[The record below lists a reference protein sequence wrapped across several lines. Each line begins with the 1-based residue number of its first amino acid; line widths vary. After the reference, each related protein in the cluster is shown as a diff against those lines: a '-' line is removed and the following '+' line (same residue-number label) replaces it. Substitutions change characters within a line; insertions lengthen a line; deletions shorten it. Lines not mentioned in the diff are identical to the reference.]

1 MDRAGCV
8 KMAMHGDGMN
18 ATSITLPTTVRVS
31 QVLEPIY
38 PQFLEIQ
45 KRHLAGIAPALAVGD
60 TAEARRLIHN
70 VKGAAGSYELPAAA
84 ALAAAA
90 EIAIH
95 DGRQEEAL
103 ALAVTLGGY
112 FANLNVIFVGP
123 QPRNDVLAG
132 QSKTS

>member
-1 MDRAGCV
+1 
-8 KMAMHGDGMN
+8 MN

-31 QVLEPIY
+31 QTLKPIY

-45 KRHLAGIAPALAVGD
+45 RQHLAGIASALAVGD
-60 TAEARRLIHN
+60 TAEARRLAHS

-90 EIAIH
+90 EIAID

-103 ALAVTLGGY
+103 ALAAELADYLAALT
-112 FANLNVIFVGP
+112 VIFVEP
-123 QPRNDVLAG
+123 QAIPDALAG
-132 QSKTS
+132 QPKTS

>member
-8 KMAMHGDGMN
+8 KMAKHGDGMN
-18 ATSITLPTTVRVS
+18 PTMTTLPTTVRVS
-31 QVLEPIY
+31 QALEPVY

-45 KRHLAGIAPALAVGD
+45 KRHLAGIALALAAGD
-60 TAEARRLIHN
+60 TDEARRLAHN
-70 VKGAAGSYELPAAA
+70 VKGAAGTYELPAAA
-84 ALAAAA
+84 VLAAAA
-90 EIAIH
+90 ETAIH

-103 ALAVTLGGY
+103 AMAATLGGY

-132 QSKTS
+132 QAKTS

>member
-8 KMAMHGDGMN
+8 KMTMHGDGMN

-103 ALAVTLGGY
+103 ALAAALGDYLEVLTVVFIEPHGR
-112 FANLNVIFVGP
+112 P
-123 QPRNDVLAG
+123 TTLAG
-132 QSKTS
+132 QPKTS

>member
-1 MDRAGCV
+1 
-8 KMAMHGDGMN
+8 MN
-18 ATSITLPTTVRVS
+18 VMISRLPTTVRVS
-31 QVLEPIY
+31 QTLESIY

-60 TAEARRLIHN
+60 TAEARRLAHS
-70 VKGAAGSYELPAAA
+70 VKGAAGTYELPDAA